1 MDIFVIEIVDA
12 DNVHMELLK
21 EFQKK
26 EISDPEKWNAH
37 CFSYLMVDRV
47 LREFYKIED
56 REIVFDGK
64 KPVLKN
70 GTKHFSISHSG
81 KFAALAFSD
90 YNCGIDIEE
99 VKLREFEKI
108 SKRMGFKCE
117 TLEDFY
123 KAWTKYEADYKL
135 SVPAQKNKYYNIA
148 DYALTVSS
156 VNVKEE
162 FNIWIDAGE

>member
-1 MDIFVIEIVDA
+1 
-12 DNVHMELLK
+12 
-21 EFQKK
+21 
-26 EISDPEKWNAH
+26 
-37 CFSYLMVDRV
+37 MVDRV

-108 SKRMGFKCE
+108 SKRMGFK
-117 TLEDFY
+117 
-123 KAWTKYEADYKL
+123 YEADYKL

>member
-1 MDIFVIEIVDA
+1 
-12 DNVHMELLK
+12 
-21 EFQKK
+21 
-26 EISDPEKWNAH
+26 
-37 CFSYLMVDRV
+37 MVDRV